1 VLIESVIEEEL
12 LEQHY
17 PAKEHLL
24 SYCLNE
30 KFDNFPCF
38 KFCEEEIGW
47 FDNFPCFKFCE
58 EEIGWKRKKNYFFD
72 EVGHLL
78 VKFPFWGKCPALK
91 MLITQ
96 AT

>member
-1 VLIESVIEEEL
+1 MKSLII
-12 LEQHY
+12 
-17 PAKEHLL
+17 
-24 SYCLNE
+24 
-30 KFDNFPCF
+30 FPVS
-38 KFCEEEIGW
+38 
-47 FDNFPCFKFCE
+47 NSQ
-58 EEIGWKRKKNYFFD
+58 EEIGWKRKKTYFFD

>member
-1 VLIESVIEEEL
+1 MLIESVIEEEL

-24 SYCLNE
+24 SCCLNE

-47 FDNFPCFKFCE
+47 
-58 EEIGWKRKKNYFFD
+58 KRKKTYFFD